1 MAKIS
6 DSELAALNES
16 GPLLRFA
23 AERVKDLNPDLPLAI
38 AQARQAAASD
48 QWSPDISQ
56 RFWNAF
62 AKLCDLI
69 QPVTMDTLE
78 AAQRILPASPLLR
91 PFGAGER
98 SIAERSSGR
107 YLLLLFVLLGLILPI
122 QLYVWTCTNLSKKI
136 DDLIAGQKTQYS
148 TLAQEY
154 NRLNVETRNV
164 PADKWSKEQQE
175 RADKVTDGATSLQ
188 ETTDRINAEADLLKS
203 ISTAE
208 GLYGATP
215 NSVTPTPIP
224 QAAAPAAA
232 GDSKQWFENFQG
244 ATTQMNSTQ
253 SRVVG
258 VQEEANL
265 IVGVLGAYI
274 LPILF
279 GSIGAV
285 AYIIRTISEQI
296 RASTF
301 SSSSPSRHIMRAAL
315 GAMAGLV
322 VGLFSDLSTKLSLP
336 PLAVAFLAGYGVE
349 AVFSMFDGFI
359 AKFK

>member
-6 DSELAALNES
+6 DSELAALNAT

-23 AERVKDLNPDLPLAI
+23 AERVKNLNADLPLAI
-38 AQARQAAASD
+38 AQAREAAETD
-48 QWSPDISQ
+48 QWSPEISQ
-56 RFWNAF
+56 RFWDAF
-62 AKLCDLI
+62 AKLCDQV

-78 AAQRILPASPLLR
+78 TAQHMVPPSSFLKL
-91 PFGAGER
+91 FGSGER
-98 SIAERSSGR
+98 SIAQRSSGR

-136 DDLIAGQKTQYS
+136 DDLVAGQRTQYS

-154 NRLNVETRNV
+154 SRLNVETRNI
-164 PADKWSKEQQE
+164 PTDKWSREQQE
-175 RADKVTDGATSLQ
+175 RADRVTDAAAAVQ
-188 ETTDRINAEADLLKS
+188 ATTDRIIAEAELLKS
-203 ISTAE
+203 ISTGSA
-208 GLYGATP
+208 LYTSTETAP
-215 NSVTPTPIP
+215 
-224 QAAAPAAA
+224 AAAPAPI
-232 GDSKQWFENFQG
+232 GDNKQWFENFQG
-244 ATTQMNSTQ
+244 TTTQMNSTQ

-296 RASTF
+296 RGSTF
-301 SSSSPSRHIMRAAL
+301 SSSSPTRHIMRTAL

-349 AVFSMFDGFI
+349 ALFSMFDNFI